1 MNKQDTKP
9 LAALDNALRQAL
21 GNDYFEDDADA
32 IIKELNDLGFEIVES
47 GK

>member
-21 GNDYFEDDADA
+21 GNDYFEDD
-32 IIKELNDLGFEIVES
+32 G
-47 GK
+47 